1 MEKKYKISDSDWRK
15 LLEKVAKCDYR
26 AEIDLGAED
35 IEYINSRGF
44 DMMIKHAQD
53 FVERRLGPARPRNE
67 GKQTPLKGHPLF
79 LAQHATGSDSRRAL
93 SEYHGIAEGKE
104 LSRQQIDYVTDV
116 VLRWL
121 EERLAALQE

>member
-1 MEKKYKISDSDWRK
+1 MGKKYKISNGEWSK
-15 LLEKVAKCDYR
+15 LLEKVAESDYR
-26 AEIDLGAED
+26 AEIDLGPED
-35 IEYINSRGF
+35 MDYVNSRGF
-44 DMMIKHAQD
+44 DMMVRHAHD

-79 LAQHATGSDSRRAL
+79 LAQHATGADSRAAL
-93 SEYHGIAEGKE
+93 SEYHGIAEGKK
-104 LSRQQIDYVTDV
+104 LSRQQMDYVTDV